1 MNKLNKYKFSDLYEM
16 SSGISS
22 KPEQAGHGHPFVS
35 FSTVFNNQF
44 LPHNLLEKM
53 DTSEQER
60 ETFSVKKGDI
70 FLTRTSETLDELGI
84 SSVATKDIQ
93 DATFSGFLKRLRPTQ
108 TNLSHHKFMGFY
120 LRSKLFRKAMN
131 NNAIMTL
138 RASFNEDIFSY
149 LELLLPDYV
158 EQKKI
163 GNYLYLLYQ
172 KIEINNRINI
182 ELDCLAKI
190 IYDYWFLQ
198 FDFPDNHGKPYKS
211 SGGMMQYNEILK
223 REIPEHWNVTNLK
236 KNSLSEIIIP
246 KVYEFDGKKIY
257 LSTSDVQENNI
268 NFKAQNVTF
277 SHRPSR
283 ANMQPVNNSVWFAK
297 MKNTKKVLYV
307 GDYSKEFID
316 NLILSTGF
324 AGLKCR
330 KNSLEYVWGSINNNR
345 FEFIKDKLCSS
356 TTQEAINNN
365 TMVLIPFLE
374 PTKEVLD
381 KYHASVKNIYM
392 KIYNNQVENMHLSNL
407 SEWLLPMLM
416 NGQVKIK

>member
-1 MNKLNKYKFSDLYEM
+1 MNKLTKYKFSDLYEM

>member
-1 MNKLNKYKFSDLYEM
+1 MQSKSIADISIRV
-16 SSGISS
+16 SSGITPLRS
-22 KPEQAGHGHPFVS
+22 KPEFWREGSIPWLKTEQIGEKYIYDTHEKISVSALKKTTIKLYPPNTLSIAMYGEGKTRGNLSIIKSEMATNQACCNVEIDPEKANYEYVYYFLKTQYKELRRLSSGVRKNLNTS
-35 FSTVFNNQF
+35 DIKNFSVRLPSTIEQQDKIAALLSGLDKKIELNNQI
-44 LPHNLLEKM
+44 NSELEAM
-53 DTSEQER
+53 
-60 ETFSVKKGDI
+60 
-70 FLTRTSETLDELGI
+70 
-84 SSVATKDIQ
+84 TK
-93 DATFSGFLKRLRPTQ
+93 L
-108 TNLSHHKFMGFY
+108 
-120 LRSKLFRKAMN
+120 
-131 NNAIMTL
+131 
-138 RASFNEDIFSY
+138 
-149 LELLLPDYV
+149 
-158 EQKKI
+158 
-163 GNYLYLLYQ
+163 
-172 KIEINNRINI
+172 
-182 ELDCLAKI
+182 

-223 REIPEHWNVTNLK
+223 REIPERWNVTNLK

-268 NFKAQNVTF
+268 NFKAKNVTF

-392 KIYNNQVENMHLSNL
+392 KIYNNQVENMYLSNL
-407 SEWLLPMLM
+407 IEWLLPMLM

>member
-70 FLTRTSETLDELGI
+70 FLTRTSETLNELGI

-120 LRSKLFRKAMN
+120 LKSKLFRKAMN

-163 GNYLYLLYQ
+163 GKYLYLLYQ

-246 KVYEFDGKKIY
+246 KVCEFDGKKIY

-268 NFKAQNVTF
+268 NFKAQNITF

-316 NLILSTGF
+316 NFILSTGF

-345 FEFIKDKLCSS
+345 FEFIKDRLCSS

-392 KIYNNQVENMHLSNL
+392 KIYNNQIENMHLSNL